1 MDRLLSL
8 TPAAVMI
15 RLGEWEGST
24 RRTRP
29 TNLEIMYDRLP
40 VAGIK
45 ADDLD
50 NVPEAVS
57 PQSISRGQHD
67 LVFSA
72 NFDVPLEKQHQITQ
86 SQRTMKY
93 EYRLCEM
100 LGFLGSVYR

>member
-1 MDRLLSL
+1 M
-8 TPAAVMI
+8 M

-24 RRTRP
+24 RRTRS

-40 VAGIK
+40 IAGIK

-50 NVPEAVS
+50 NVPETVS
-57 PQSISRGQHD
+57 PQSISRRQHD
-67 LVFSA
+67 LVFSP
-72 NFDVPLEKQHQITQ
+72 NFDVPLEKQHQTIQ